1 MKRPPGSKHSIHYL
15 THSMKKVGRSVGRR
29 NCSSVA
35 KQAMSHTRI
44 RQFILKRVGK
54 LIRKDME
61 RICSKQASSIL
72 RKRSPDA
79 MKSFTWAD
87 FIQEME
93 QSSPVFCQILK
104 ECVHRK
110 RRKVSKQGVSYA
122 VDDAAVIGM
131 SAAILLRHRNTHMN
145 LVQRIISTLLYSG
158 HAPKQACT
166 LADLYYY

>member
-1 MKRPPGSKHSIHYL
+1 M
-15 THSMKKVGRSVGRR
+15 
-29 NCSSVA
+29 
-35 KQAMSHTRI
+35 Q
-44 RQFILKRVGK
+44 
-54 LIRKDME
+54 
-61 RICSKQASSIL
+61 QASSIL

-79 MKSFTWAD
+79 IKSFTWAD
-87 FIQEME
+87 FIQEMD
-93 QSSPVFCQILK
+93 PVFCQILK

-110 RRKVSKQGVSYA
+110 RSKPSKQGTSYA

-145 LVQRIISTLLYSG
+145 LVQRIISTLLYGG